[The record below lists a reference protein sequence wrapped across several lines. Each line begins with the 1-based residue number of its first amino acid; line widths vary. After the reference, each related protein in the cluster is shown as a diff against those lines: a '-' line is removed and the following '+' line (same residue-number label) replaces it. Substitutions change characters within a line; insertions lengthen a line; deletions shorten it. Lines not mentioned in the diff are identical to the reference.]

1 MSKKDFIDSN
11 WNSFDNDFKNNEQD
25 WDVSKWYKN
34 TRFNNTKINT
44 SNNKQQET
52 NSKKI
57 RKPLI
62 YDDEPTETTMQQED
76 IKEEKRI
83 PYLNYPNNNKSNKE
97 NLIKSSTNQDV
108 SNNNV
113 DVNTQVQEN
122 SYDLNSQ
129 QAYNSFNQQQ
139 NSSHNQNFNNERD
152 FNITTDSE
160 TIDLSKGDFL
170 NPLSLNGI
178 SIPTNNETVNNNS
191 FNINGIISRQI
202 SSSCYQLPIYEE
214 TIENTANYKNID
226 NNSNYKTNKSD
237 FENLISLQAQLDKI
251 YQNEGKSQN
260 NWGVLCGETPF
271 LVKNAKDELK
281 KFLKSREVQQTFV
294 KVFLESKRIKVIGK
308 KILCNLKGY
317 WEDTST
323 IEEME
328 RYNIL
333 SSVFYIKTKEILGR
347 GINLVDINRLI
358 GTDKELWSPIEKMI
372 ISEREFLFE
381 SGEANKPL
389 KQIVR
394 ENHWI
399 NFRSYIVNPITLE
412 VIKKESIV
420 VDGIERDNTSYILS
434 NNITF
439 DCCINANP
447 EVVENNGVY
456 KLKEE
461 DDIDAN
467 IFESFYQTSLGGNPY
482 KRKMLL
488 QHIGYSICSNKDKKK
503 ALYVIGDPDTGKTRI
518 KDLFSSF
525 YEDALIA
532 DKTLNTMNSNAA
544 RHELMNKKMNIVDEA
559 DGNSINKMD
568 TFKKIVSGEEQS
580 YNKSN
585 VPRKDKYNVG
595 LVFLANEFMDPVTGN
610 ETPKGYLDKIS
621 VLITETF
628 DFESV
633 KFGKEEFKQEFKSE
647 ENKTK
652 VITLALYELNRLYK
666 NDFEFVETEDAKE
679 EKINHVNKWVTRE
692 LKKGTKESYIKS
704 KLKGFKYS
712 PYEYENEGNGEYL
725 DNVKSKQ
732 IDKIKP
738 VKNKDGVIE
747 LFPPKETTSDEDLIK
762 SFIDEKLEIIYIDL
776 TSSITDMKISMEDL
790 QKNIFNAYKNK
801 YQGQDLKSHRT
812 DGLELLKSFTKFKLN
827 KQPSSSSN
835 SELKLLLEKIE
846 IIQNKDKS
854 KIKEPYMRNKL
865 PEFLELIKSELS
877 NEGIFIIEE
886 NKYKLKSK
894 DSEKTKEIKSDY
906 KEECRKKAIE
916 SILDNKKILILKELN
931 ITNKS
936 GSSSRLGF
944 VGIKFKNN

>member
-34 TRFNNTKINT
+34 TRFNNTKLNT
-44 SNNKQQET
+44 SNNEQQ
-52 NSKKI
+52 
-57 RKPLI
+57 KPI
-62 YDDEPTETTMQQED
+62 IKPIHYKYED
-76 IKEEKRI
+76 
-83 PYLNYPNNNKSNKE
+83 
-97 NLIKSSTNQDV
+97 SS
-108 SNNNV
+108 SNNE
-113 DVNTQVQEN
+113 QQGSIEN
-122 SYDLNSQ
+122 NINQNISNNIDASNQMQGHSYDSNSQ

-191 FNINGIISRQI
+191 FNVNGIVSRQM
-202 SSSCYQLPIYEE
+202 SSSYYEPPIYEDVSAYNNQSYNY
-214 TIENTANYKNID
+214 NTNNI
-226 NNSNYKTNKSD
+226 SNKINQQD
-237 FENLISLQAQLDKI
+237 FDTLISIQNQI
-251 YQNEGKSQN
+251 TQINQNEGKPQN
-260 NWGVLCGETPF
+260 RYLYLCGE
-271 LVKNAKDELK
+271 VISSVEDAKLEFKKRLRSLK
-281 KFLKSREVQQTFV
+281 TQRVFV
-294 KVFLESKRIKVIGK
+294 KLFLESKRIKVIGN
-308 KILCNLKGY
+308 KILCNLKSY
-317 WEDTST
+317 WQDTS
-323 IEEME
+323 IMNEMK
-328 RYNIL
+328 RYEIL

-358 GTDKELWSPIEKMI
+358 GTDKELWYPIEKMI

-381 SGEANKPL
+381 SGEENKSL
-389 KQIVR
+389 KNLVR
-394 ENHWI
+394 ENPWI
-399 NFRSYIVNPITLE
+399 NFKSYIVNPITLE

-420 VDGIERDNTSYILS
+420 VDGIEIDNTSYILN

-439 DCCINANP
+439 DCCINADP
-447 EVVENNGVY
+447 EVVEINGVY

-461 DDIDAN
+461 DNIDAD
-467 IFESFYQTSLGGNPY
+467 IFESFYQTSLGGNPD
-482 KRKMLL
+482 KRKLLL
-488 QHIGYSICSNKDKKK
+488 QHIGYSVCSNKDKKK
-503 ALYVIGDPDTGKTRI
+503 SLYVIGDPDTGKTRI
-518 KDLFSSF
+518 KDLFFSF
-525 YEDALIA
+525 YEEELIT
-532 DKTLNTMNSNAA
+532 DKTLNTMNSDAA
-544 RHELMNKKMNIVDEA
+544 RHELMNSKMSIADEA

-580 YNKSN
+580 YKKSN
-585 VPRKDKYNVG
+585 VEKKDRYNIG
-595 LVFLANEFMDPVTGN
+595 LVFLANEFIDPVTGN
-610 ETPKGYLDKIS
+610 ETPKGYLEKFS
-621 VLITETF
+621 VLVTETF
-628 DFESV
+628 DFKYA
-633 KFGKEEFKQEFKSE
+633 KFGKEEFKQAFISE

-652 VITLALYELNRLYK
+652 VVTLALYELNQLYK

-679 EKINHVNKWVTRE
+679 EKINHVDKWVTRE
-692 LKKGTKESYIKS
+692 LKKGTKESYIKK
-704 KLKGFKYS
+704 KLQGFKYS
-712 PYEYENEGNGEYL
+712 PYEYENEGNREYL
-725 DNVKSKQ
+725 DNVKSER
-732 IDKIKP
+732 IDKINP

-747 LFPPKETTSDEDLIK
+747 LFPSKETTSDEDLIK
-762 SFIDEKLEIIYIDL
+762 SFIDEKLEIIDIDL

-801 YQGQDLKSHRT
+801 YKGQDLKSHRT

-854 KIKEPYMRNKL
+854 KIKEPYMKNKL
-865 PEFLELIKSELS
+865 SEFLELIKSELS
-877 NEGIFIIEE
+877 NKGVFIIEE

-894 DSEKTKEIKSDY
+894 DSEKTKEIKFEY
-906 KEECRKKAIE
+906 QEECRKKSIE
-916 SILDNKKILILKELN
+916 SILDNQRVLILKELS

>member
-44 SNNKQQET
+44 SNNEQQ
-52 NSKKI
+52 
-57 RKPLI
+57 KPI
-62 YDDEPTETTMQQED
+62 IKPIHYKYED
-76 IKEEKRI
+76 
-83 PYLNYPNNNKSNKE
+83 
-97 NLIKSSTNQDV
+97 SS
-108 SNNNV
+108 SNNE
-113 DVNTQVQEN
+113 QQGSIEN
-122 SYDLNSQ
+122 NINQNISNNIDASNQMQGHSYDSNSQ

-191 FNINGIISRQI
+191 FNVNGIVSRQI
-202 SSSCYQLPIYEE
+202 SSSYYEPPIYEDVSAYNNQSYNY
-214 TIENTANYKNID
+214 NTNNI
-226 NNSNYKTNKSD
+226 SNKINQQD
-237 FENLISLQAQLDKI
+237 FDTLISIQNQI
-251 YQNEGKSQN
+251 TQINQNEGKPQN
-260 NWGVLCGETPF
+260 RYLYLCGE
-271 LVKNAKDELK
+271 VISSVEDAKLEFKKCLRSLK
-281 KFLKSREVQQTFV
+281 TQRVFV
-294 KVFLESKRIKVIGK
+294 KLFLESKRIKVIGN
-308 KILCNLKGY
+308 KILCNLKSY
-317 WEDTST
+317 WQDTS
-323 IEEME
+323 IMNEMK
-328 RYNIL
+328 RYEIL

-381 SGEANKPL
+381 SGEENKSL
-389 KQIVR
+389 KNLVR
-394 ENHWI
+394 ENPWI
-399 NFRSYIVNPITLE
+399 NFKSYIVNPITLE

-420 VDGIERDNTSYILS
+420 VDGIEIDNTSYILN

-439 DCCINANP
+439 DCCINADP
-447 EVVENNGVY
+447 EVVESNGVY

-461 DDIDAN
+461 DDIDAD
-467 IFESFYQTSLGGNPY
+467 IFESFYQTSLGGNSD
-482 KRKMLL
+482 KRKLLL

-518 KDLFSSF
+518 KDLFFSF
-525 YEDALIA
+525 YEEELIT
-532 DKTLNTMNSNAA
+532 DKTLNTMNSDAA
-544 RHELMNKKMNIVDEA
+544 RHELMNSKMSIADEA

-580 YNKSN
+580 YKKSN
-585 VPRKDKYNVG
+585 VEKKDRYNIG
-595 LVFLANEFMDPVTGN
+595 LVFLANEFIDPVTGN
-610 ETPKGYLDKIS
+610 ETPKGYLEKFS
-621 VLITETF
+621 VLVTETF
-628 DFESV
+628 DFKYA
-633 KFGKEEFKQEFKSE
+633 KFGKEKFKQAFISE

-652 VITLALYELNRLYK
+652 VVTLALYELNRLYK

-679 EKINHVNKWVTRE
+679 EKINHVDKWVTRE
-692 LKKGTKESYIKS
+692 LKKGTKESYIKK
-704 KLKGFKYS
+704 KLQGFKYS
-712 PYEYENEGNGEYL
+712 PYEYENEGNREYL
-725 DNVKSKQ
+725 DNVKSER
-732 IDKIKP
+732 IDKINS

-747 LFPPKETTSDEDLIK
+747 LFPSKETTSDEDLIK
-762 SFIDEKLEIIYIDL
+762 SFIDEKLEIIDIDL

-877 NEGIFIIEE
+877 NEGVFIIEE

-894 DSEKTKEIKSDY
+894 DSEKTKEIKFEY
-906 KEECRKKAIE
+906 QEECRKKSIE
-916 SILDNKKILILKELN
+916 SILDSQRVLILKELS